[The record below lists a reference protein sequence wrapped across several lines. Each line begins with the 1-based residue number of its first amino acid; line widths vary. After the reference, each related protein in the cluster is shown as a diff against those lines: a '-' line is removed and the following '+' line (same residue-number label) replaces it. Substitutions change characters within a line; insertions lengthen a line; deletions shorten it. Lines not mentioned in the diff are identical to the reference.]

1 MRLPTVCRPYV
12 DGLMSC
18 LSEEGVNPTQLRAR
32 LGWSPVEQFGDSG
45 RLSVNMF
52 EHVLAAGAELVGDP
66 TWPRRAGVYV
76 GQHAVTIMDYLIM
89 SSPTTRQ
96 VLADIQQFSPLLLDQ
111 GFIDVC
117 ETVVDGDV
125 ATTELVWRMPQGPRP
140 SVALQEFYLASW
152 FTLVC
157 KNSPDRQAAPDD
169 KPFTMSSDSCARVL
183 AEMTAPALQL
193 GSERVSIELCQQSLG
208 NRLVRADSSVH
219 GTLFEQAQRELRA
232 LSQEDRIVA
241 SVYREVFANI
251 REEKATL
258 ESVAAS
264 MGMSSRTLQR
274 RLGDANTSFKEILDT
289 VRMDICREQIRDDG
303 VSLVDLSER
312 LGFASQ
318 PAFYRAFK
326 RWFGD
331 SPSHY
336 RNYTESA
343 YPVERT
349 MISACSAV

>member
-1 MRLPTVCRPYV
+1 
-12 DGLMSC
+12 
-18 LSEEGVNPTQLRAR
+18 
-32 LGWSPVEQFGDSG
+32 
-45 RLSVNMF
+45 MF
-52 EHVLAAGAELVGDP
+52 EHILAAGTELLKDP
-66 TWPRRAGVYV
+66 SWPRRAGIYV

-89 SSPTTRQ
+89 SAPTTRQ
-96 VLADIQQFSPLLLDQ
+96 VLADIQEFSPLLLDL

-117 ETVVDGDV
+117 EDV
-125 ATTELVWRMPQGPRP
+125 SPSGESLTELVWRMPLGPRP
-140 SVALQEFYLASW
+140 GEALQEFYLASW

-157 KNSPDRQAAPDD
+157 KNSPEKKATLDD
-169 KPFTMSSDSCARVL
+169 KPFVISADACVRVL
-183 AEMTAPALQL
+183 ETMAEPTLQL

-208 NRLVRADSSVH
+208 NRLVRADSAVH
-219 GTLFEQAQRELRA
+219 STLFEQAQRELRA

-251 REEKATL
+251 RDERVTL
-258 ESVAAS
+258 ESVAAE

-274 RLGDANTSFKEILDT
+274 RLGDANTSFKEILDA
-289 VRMDICREQIRDDG
+289 VRMDICREQIRDTG
-303 VSLVDLSER
+303 VSLVDLSEL

-336 RNYTESA
+336 RHYTEA
-343 YPVERT
+343 EYPPERT
-349 MISACSAV
+349 LISACSAI